1 MTNFDRII
9 PRKNT
14 NSYKWD
20 RCEEIFGT
28 DDLIPM
34 WVADMDFEA
43 PKEVKKALK
52 DRIEHGVFGYTFI
65 PDSFYDSIID
75 WQFSRNNWKIEKD
88 WIIIAPGVVPSIK
101 ACIQSF
107 TSPGEEIIVQTPVYF
122 PFFSSIRLNGR
133 ILVENP
139 LKFSSGNYRMDFED
153 LERKINDKTRML
165 ILCNP
170 HNPVGRVWKKEEL
183 ERLGEICLRNNIT
196 IVSDEIHSDLIMP
209 GYKHTPIASI
219 SKEFSDITVTCTSVS
234 KTFNLAGLST
244 SYLIISNPVLRNRYV
259 HTAQRNGLLTT
270 NIFGIIALEV
280 SYRYGFKWLDDLIEY
295 LRENR
300 DFVKDFLKERIPSVK
315 TTELEGTYLMWLN
328 FRELGLKQEELK
340 NLLYNEAKVG
350 LQDGVMFGEEGD
362 GFMRMNIACPR
373 STLGEAMKRM
383 EKAIKKH
390 LKL

>member
-1 MTNFDRII
+1 
-9 PRKNT
+9 
-14 NSYKWD
+14 
-20 RCEEIFGT
+20 
-28 DDLIPM
+28 
-34 WVADMDFEA
+34 
-43 PKEVKKALK
+43 
-52 DRIEHGVFGYTFI
+52 
-65 PDSFYDSIID
+65 
-75 WQFSRNNWKIEKD
+75 
-88 WIIIAPGVVPSIK
+88 
-101 ACIQSF
+101 
-107 TSPGEEIIVQTPVYF
+107 
-122 PFFSSIRLNGR
+122 
-133 ILVENP
+133 
-139 LKFSSGNYRMDFED
+139 MDFED